1 MLRKV
6 DHALDCAS
14 NRRIPVSFYTTR
26 RHYHEVMSSILTIN
40 ARGGMSLI
48 ADRAYFKMNPARFR
62 SWVGA
67 HHTTLVDELSKVGV
81 SYDALSPALVPS
93 TDRQEMA
100 LLFNIDLMDTG
111 LYGYAV
117 ATELLPMLG
126 KDSTL
131 SILAGDLG
139 HRPEVIRELSVKGG
153 FVRGAT
159 DNWGQQYIYCVY
171 LNNLSAAQRSQ
182 IHEGFV
188 TNPSYLGYVPTMY
201 SSHFRTLV
209 STKLPTNFIK
219 HKRVVLLDHGS
230 DEPWVSDQNEIGYP
244 FKENGLKVVSVNSQ
258 LHSPLLSYKIQ
269 SEVLPMYEE
278 DVLVSLNAISDEPLK
293 LEDFEVVF
301 PDGKYGYLQSKKLG
315 LLKVAG
321 IDELSPEA
329 LAAIIRSELGNDY
342 IYRMQTNPDDTVQFS
357 IVLELYREDGTPS
370 KVAVGLKY
378 FPRSQT
384 LNFVTLT

>member
-1 MLRKV
+1 
-6 DHALDCAS
+6 
-14 NRRIPVSFYTTR
+14 
-26 RHYHEVMSSILTIN
+26 MSSIHSVN
-40 ARGGMSLI
+40 ARGGMSLVV
-48 ADRAYFKMNPARFR
+48 DRAYFKMNPAQFR

-67 HHTTLVDELSKVGV
+67 HHTTLVDELARAGV

-100 LLFNIDLMDTG
+100 LLFNVDLMDTG
-111 LYGYAV
+111 FYGYAV
-117 ATELLPMLG
+117 ATELLPLLG

-139 HRPEVIRELSVKGG
+139 HRPEAIREMSIYGG
-153 FVRGAT
+153 FVPGAT

-171 LNNLSAAQRSQ
+171 LNNLSTVQRDQ
-182 IHEGFV
+182 IHQRFL
-188 TNPSYLGYVPTMY
+188 TNSSYLGYVPTTY
-201 SSHFRTLV
+201 SSNFRTLV
-209 STKLPTNFIK
+209 STELPTAFIK
-219 HKRVVLLDHGS
+219 HRRAVLLDHGG

-244 FKENGLKVVSVNSQ
+244 FQENGLKVVSVNSQ

-269 SEVLPMYEE
+269 SDVLPMYEE

-293 LEDFEVVF
+293 LDDFEVVF
-301 PDGKYGYLQSKKLG
+301 PDGKFGYLQSKKLG

-321 IDELSPEA
+321 LDELSPEA
-329 LAAIIRSELGNDY
+329 LAAVIRAELGNDY

-357 IVLELYREDGTPS
+357 MVLELYREDGTPA

-378 FPRSQT
+378 FPSSKT